1 MGKHW
6 PQMLTTLMLGVTSSS
21 SSSWPE
27 SFTFLST
34 CNNATFSAFVV
45 PLALQVKLSYT
56 ATHGAYYN
64 SSDAA
69 NGTVDGWSRVH
80 DLDAN
85 PVAGGMHAIV
95 FVEAPSPASAPTSS
109 TPVAIPRVVVAFR
122 GTDLDITGASGQADS
137 CADAMLWDGTPR
149 SKLPAYCS
157 NFNDTTLDY
166 LTAALDLT
174 AAVQVRFP
182 SSEIMLTGHSLGAG
196 LAGLVAVLTAAERK
210 AADAK
215 QRPAVAFSSPGV
227 LAVIANKSRH
237 SVEPWTADSSRTFV
251 LADEWDPVY
260 HAANASLL
268 GTSCQ
273 WDSP

>member
-95 FVEAPSPASAPTSS
+95 FVEAPSPASAATSS
-109 TPVAIPRVVVAFR
+109 PPVAIPRVVLSTPKVVAFFFFFF
-122 GTDLDITGASGQADS
+122 S
-137 CADAMLWDGTPR
+137 PR
-149 SKLPAYCS
+149 TAGVPRLPQWGLRQSRQRRLNVVSKACCLCYVLKCS
-157 NFNDTTLDY
+157 IPLRCIRI
-166 LTAALDLT
+166 LQGCRC
-174 AAVQVRFP
+174 V
-182 SSEIMLTGHSLGAG
+182 
-196 LAGLVAVLTAAERK
+196 
-210 AADAK
+210 
-215 QRPAVAFSSPGV
+215 
-227 LAVIANKSRH
+227 
-237 SVEPWTADSSRTFV
+237 
-251 LADEWDPVY
+251 
-260 HAANASLL
+260 
-268 GTSCQ
+268 
-273 WDSP
+273 

>member
-109 TPVAIPRVVVAFR
+109 TPVAIPRVVLSTPKVVAFFFFFLYLELLVCHVSR
-122 GTDLDITGASGQADS
+122 NGVFGNPASDVS
-137 CADAMLWDGTPR
+137 T
-149 SKLPAYCS
+149 
-157 NFNDTTLDY
+157 
-166 LTAALDLT
+166 
-174 AAVQVRFP
+174 
-182 SSEIMLTGHSLGAG
+182 SLA
-196 LAGLVAVLTAAERK
+196 
-210 AADAK
+210 
-215 QRPAVAFSSPGV
+215 RPAA
-227 LAVIANKSRH
+227 
-237 SVEPWTADSSRTFV
+237 SVM
-251 LADEWDPVY
+251 
-260 HAANASLL
+260 
-268 GTSCQ
+268 C
-273 WDSP
+273 